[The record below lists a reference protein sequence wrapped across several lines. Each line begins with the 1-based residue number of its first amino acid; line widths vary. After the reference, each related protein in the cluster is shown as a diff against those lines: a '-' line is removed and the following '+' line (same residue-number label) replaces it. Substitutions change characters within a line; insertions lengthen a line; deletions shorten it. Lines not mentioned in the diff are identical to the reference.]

1 MADIEKLSA
10 ELRTQ
15 FGKGAAR
22 RIRAADK
29 VPAVL
34 YGHGTEPR
42 HLTLP
47 GHDTMLLIRKANAIV
62 DLAIEGGDKELVLVK
77 DVQRDPVR
85 RVIEHVDLVIVR
97 RNERVEV
104 EVPVHLLGEPE
115 PGMIAMQDTTQ
126 LLVSAP
132 AISIPE
138 ALELDVE
145 GLAEGTVLHATDVP
159 MPEGVELVDAETEI
173 IVVSI
178 TPPRISGGLDAD
190 QPEAEAE
197 AVAVEA
203 EAAGEDEE

>member
-10 ELRTQ
+10 ELREQ

-22 RIRAADK
+22 RIRAAGQ

-47 GHDTMLLIRKANAIV
+47 GHDTMLLIRKANALV
-62 DLAIEGGDKELVLVK
+62 DLTIAGGGSELVLVK

-85 RVIEHVDLVIVR
+85 RIIEHVDLVLVR
-97 RNERVEV
+97 RDERVEV
-104 EVPVHLLGEPE
+104 EVPVHLAGESAAGTTP
-115 PGMIAMQDTTQ
+115 MQDATH

-138 ALELDVE
+138 EITVDVT
-145 GLAEGTVLHATDVP
+145 GLAEGTVVHATDVKL
-159 MPEGVELVDAETEI
+159 PEGVELVDHETEI
-173 IVVSI
+173 IIVSI
-178 TPPRISGGLDAD
+178 TVPRG
-190 QPEAEAE
+190 
-197 AVAVEA
+197 
-203 EAAGEDEE
+203 AAGGGDAAEGAEGEGEGEGE